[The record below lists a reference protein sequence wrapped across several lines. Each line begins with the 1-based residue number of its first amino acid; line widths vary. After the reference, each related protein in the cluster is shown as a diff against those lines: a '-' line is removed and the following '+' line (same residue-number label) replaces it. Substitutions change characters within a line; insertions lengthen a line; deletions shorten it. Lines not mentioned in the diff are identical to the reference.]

1 MELSISKLRARD
13 HAEFARL
20 ISSTQS
26 KALAAAR
33 SMLDDHLAEEAVQDA
48 WVKVYQKIDQF
59 ENRADIVTWVIR
71 IVINEAKQRLR
82 KDARLDY
89 RADLDLEH
97 RFDEKGN
104 WKTPLGTWH
113 TDSPEMLFDRESLAR
128 CIDSTFASLPTN
140 QSVAVCLKDREGLSL
155 NEIGNILQLSA
166 SNVRVLIHRGRN
178 RLLNKVDQFEET
190 GEC

>member
-1 MELSISKLRARD
+1 MELSISKLRERD
-13 HAEFARL
+13 HGEFSRL
-20 ISSTQS
+20 VRSTQQ

-33 SMLDDHLAEEAVQDA
+33 SMLDEQLAEEAVQDA

-59 ENRADIVTWVIR
+59 EERANITTWVVR

-82 KDARLDY
+82 RDAKIDY
-89 RADLDLEH
+89 RDDLDLSH
-97 RFDEKGN
+97 RFDQSGN
-104 WKTPLGTWH
+104 WERPLTTWH
-113 TDSPEMLFDRESLAR
+113 TDSPDKLFDRESLAN
-128 CIDSTFASLPTN
+128 CIDSTIASLPAN

-155 NEIGNILQLSA
+155 HEISNILQLSA